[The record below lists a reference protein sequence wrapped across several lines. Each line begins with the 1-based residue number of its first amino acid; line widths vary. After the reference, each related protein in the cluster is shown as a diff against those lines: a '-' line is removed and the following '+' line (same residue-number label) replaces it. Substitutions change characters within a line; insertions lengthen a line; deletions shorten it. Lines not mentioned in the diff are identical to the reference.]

1 MIGLGVPPPDNV
13 RCSAVETGA
22 VPSYAVVKS
31 MPECVSKVLNVTS
44 GTSEEL
50 EHFNA
55 HLQTWLAV

>member
-1 MIGLGVPPPDNV
+1 
-13 RCSAVETGA
+13 
-22 VPSYAVVKS
+22 